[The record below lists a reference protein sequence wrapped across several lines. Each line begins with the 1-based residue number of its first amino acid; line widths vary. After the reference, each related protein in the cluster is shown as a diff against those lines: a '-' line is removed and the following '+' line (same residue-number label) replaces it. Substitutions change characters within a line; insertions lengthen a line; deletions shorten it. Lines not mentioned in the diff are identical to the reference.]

1 MRIGIIGLG
10 LMGQVHLKAWLAA
23 GAEVM
28 ALFDQNISHVE
39 QLAREHNARVCTIS
53 ELLELVDV
61 VDICLPTPQHLEFT
75 VLAASAGKHVVCEK
89 PMALNL
95 KDAQTMITTCQKA
108 GVRLFIAHVVR
119 FFEQYQTAASSIA
132 RGEIGALG
140 TMRLKRAAYQPSK
153 EGDNWFLDES
163 RSGGVALDLMVHDFD
178 VANWFAGLAGAG
190 KVTRVFAK
198 SARSLHPEAK
208 GDVVLAT
215 LRFENGAIA
224 FLEGAWAYPKGVFR
238 TGFDL
243 AGTDGVIEWRSDDA
257 NSMQSFLPPVATGIA
272 AVGLPVLSGG
282 ADPYHLQVAH
292 VKHALET
299 NTPFLVTP
307 EDALAAL
314 KLGLAVRESLQSNLV
329 VNL

>member
-208 GDVVLAT
+208 GDVVLVT